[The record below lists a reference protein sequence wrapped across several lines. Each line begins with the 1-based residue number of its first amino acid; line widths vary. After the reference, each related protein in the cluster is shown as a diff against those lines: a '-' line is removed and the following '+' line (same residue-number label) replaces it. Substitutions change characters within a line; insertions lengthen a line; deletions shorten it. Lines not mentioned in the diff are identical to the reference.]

1 MSLYKIVR
9 MATLVWF
16 AVVFFSYP
24 VVRLAIAQE
33 PSQNKSASVSVS
45 VTHEV
50 ALTPEKIRLQMLV
63 RAESREGENAMKV
76 LQKQQE
82 RVTKDLIGLGAD
94 QSSIE
99 FSKTILSMGTPG
111 VDDPD
116 IARRMI
122 RQQQAQMAQM
132 RNLNP
137 QFRGQLPT
145 LPDEDGVNEL
155 PQIFTAT
162 STLIADWKLENG
174 LDDAAILLPTV
185 LRTAIDEK
193 DFKGKKLKETLSSD
207 EQVLAQPLMV
217 SGIYSSTNRQPDLQL
232 VYVAKMS
239 ESQEAEALAA
249 TYKKA
254 QLQAEMLVKAAG
266 RKLGNLRSIS
276 SSTNSVTQN
285 FPPPYGLNVGIQ
297 MTTSVRKNVREVG
310 SEDPNGLKQFV
321 VVSVS
326 FDIE

>member
-9 MATLVWF
+9 MATIAWF

-24 VVRLAIAQE
+24 VVRLVIAQE

-122 RQQQAQMAQM
+122 RQQQAQM
-132 RNLNP
+132 RNFNP

-155 PQIFTAT
+155 PQIFAAT

-207 EQVLAQPLMV
+207 EQALAQPLMV

-326 FDIE
+326 FDVE